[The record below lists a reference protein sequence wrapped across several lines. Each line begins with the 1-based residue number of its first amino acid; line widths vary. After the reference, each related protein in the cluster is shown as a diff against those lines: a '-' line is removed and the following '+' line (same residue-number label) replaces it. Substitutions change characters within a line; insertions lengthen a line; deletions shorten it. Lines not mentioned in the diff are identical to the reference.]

1 MNLSHLARIGFLFT
15 GILMNFIP
23 SSVSA
28 QPDFKA
34 VCTAG
39 QPYEV
44 VASDEK
50 YYLVKDDVLLIF
62 KFQRGQLFIQKFNKS
77 TLALLATNK
86 IEGLP
91 PKSEFEGFHAIPG
104 KLLFFFSEKKK
115 ESFDLFSR
123 EVDFTTGN
131 LSAELTQH
139 ISANQPKD
147 FAGSHRQI
155 NQRPIGDMNNDFFKM
170 VNSPDSSK
178 MLIYYVKY
186 TKRPTEKIEDYILGL
201 YVYDCTSGLKKLW
214 GKELN
219 TKYDVN
225 TSNFLS
231 YTVDND
237 GNVFALAYTYP
248 SDEEIKKAGD
258 AFDPKKSELLVL
270 QAGANEKELV
280 YSKIDFNNMR
290 CNNATIE
297 AFSGGKVWITGSY
310 RYKDAVFKNFE
321 DVHGFF
327 QCRIGSGGVLESKV
341 VEPVPA
347 EISTMDY
354 TKDEKES
361 GKPNVPGFGKPTI
374 GQALVYQNGERILM
388 GESFYTIDIS
398 SAHYD
403 KNLKNNSATSPTLTS
418 AEYVY
423 YEISVAAFKNDG
435 KLAYIKNLPKSQR
448 SGRERLSIS
457 YKYLESGD
465 HSYFF
470 YMDNLKN
477 LEIKPYKPE
486 EVYLDQRPGYM
497 AVYRMNKK
505 TGNFD
510 MVPLFDISK
519 VNGMQLRKVAPYSI
533 VQSGLNEFIMEA
545 NSDKK
550 DLLVKF
556 TVPASE

>member
-1 MNLSHLARIGFLFT
+1 MKLSHLARIGFLCT
-15 GILMNFIP
+15 GILLNFIP
-23 SSVSA
+23 SLSA
-28 QPDFKA
+28 QSEFKA

-39 QPYEV
+39 QPYDV
-44 VASDEK
+44 VNSDEK
-50 YYLVKDDVLLIF
+50 YYFIKDDALLIF
-62 KFQRGQLFIQKFNKS
+62 KFQKEQVFIQKFNKS
-77 TLALLATNK
+77 TLALIATNR

-91 PKSEFEGFHAIPG
+91 PKCEFEGLHAIPG

-123 EVDFTTGN
+123 EVDFSTAN
-131 LSAELTQH
+131 LSAEVTQH
-139 ISANQPKD
+139 ITADQPKD

-170 VNSPDSSK
+170 VNSSDSSK
-178 MLIYYVKY
+178 MLIYYLKY
-186 TKRPTEKIEDYILGL
+186 TKRPGEKTEDYIFGL
-201 YVYDCTSGLKKLW
+201 SVYDCTGSMKKLW

-237 GNVFALAYTYP
+237 GNVFALGYTYP
-248 SDEEIKKAGD
+248 SNEEIKKAGD
-258 AFDPKKSELLVL
+258 SFDPKKSELLVL
-270 QAGANEKELV
+270 QAGAEEKELI

-297 AFSGGKVWITGSY
+297 AFTGGKVWITGSF
-310 RYKDAVFKNFE
+310 RYKDAVFQNFE
-321 DVHGFF
+321 DVHGYF

-341 VEPVPA
+341 IEAVPA
-347 EISTMDY
+347 EVSTLDY
-354 TKDEKES
+354 TKDEKQS
-361 GKPNVPGFGKPTI
+361 GKPNVPGFGKPAI
-374 GQALVYQNGERILM
+374 NQALVSQSGERILI

-398 SAHYD
+398 STHYD
-403 KNLKNNSATSPTLTS
+403 RNLKSNSAASPTLTS
-418 AEYVY
+418 AEYLY
-423 YEISVAAFKNDG
+423 DEISVAAFKNDG
-435 KLAYIKNLPKSQR
+435 KIAYIKSLPKSQR
-448 SGRERLSIS
+448 SGRARASIS
-457 YKYLESGD
+457 YKYFESGD

-477 LEIKPYKPE
+477 LESKPYKAE

-497 AVYRMNKK
+497 AAYRMNKK
-505 TGNFD
+505 TGDFN

-533 VQSGLNEFIMEA
+533 VQSGPDEFIMET
-545 NSDKK
+545 NNENK
-550 DLLVKF
+550 DLLVRF
-556 TVPASE
+556 TVPLSE